1 MIAVL
6 SIALII
12 NAVLLHNQI
21 KQNNKL
27 NKKLVEQ
34 IDLTLDALNQSK
46 QNLADNIELLKII
59 DNSFTKEEMI
69 QKYSLNQSLKK

>member
-1 MIAVL
+1 MIYVL

-12 NAVLLHNQI
+12 NSVLLHNQI

-34 IDLTLDALNQSK
+34 IDQTVDALKQSK
-46 QNLADNIELLKII
+46 SHLADNISLLRII
-59 DNSFTKEEMI
+59 EGSDTKEQII
-69 QKYSLNQSLKK
+69 QKYTLNQSLKK

>member
-6 SIALII
+6 FIALIT
-12 NAVLLHNQI
+12 NSALLVYQI

-34 IDLTLDALNQSK
+34 IDLTLDALKQSK
-46 QNLADNIELLKII
+46 AHLADNISLLKII
-59 DNSFTKEEMI
+59 EGSDTKEQII
-69 QKYSLNQSLKK
+69 QKYTLNQSLKK

>member
-6 SIALII
+6 FIALII
-12 NAVLLHNQI
+12 NTVLLINQI

-46 QNLADNIELLKII
+46 KNLADNIELLNII
-59 DNSFTKEEMI
+59 DNSSTKEEMI

>member
-12 NAVLLHNQI
+12 NFVLLHNQI
-21 KQNNKL
+21 KQNGKL

-34 IDLTLDALNQSK
+34 IDLTVDALNQSK
-46 QNLADNIELLKII
+46 EHLADNISLLRII
-59 DNSFTKEEMI
+59 KGSDTKEQI
-69 QKYSLNQSLKK
+69 VQKYTLNQSLKK

>member
-6 SIALII
+6 FIALII
-12 NAVLLHNQI
+12 NTVLLLNQI
-21 KQNNKL
+21 KQNIKL

-34 IDLTLDALNQSK
+34 IDLTLDALNESK
-46 QNLADNIELLKII
+46 KNLADNIELLQII
-59 DNSFTKEEMI
+59 DSSDTKEEMI